1 MNKLILICIAG
12 ILCISCRAEC
22 LIQCGNNNNSC
33 SSMPNANQDK
43 CIDAYVKCCEVC
55 K

>member
-1 MNKLILICIAG
+1 MNKLILICIVG
-12 ILCISCRAEC
+12 IVCISCQGEC
-22 LIQCGNNNNSC
+22 LRMCGKNQHSC
-33 SSMPNANQDK
+33 YVLSGADKTK